1 MQFVSEHI
9 AGFSSSFL
17 ASQGV
22 DTPWELTE
30 RAQSIVE
37 EVLTRLDANYRV
49 RDGVAVHMSASVES
63 GATLKGPAIIGPRCF
78 IAAHTLIRGGC
89 WLEAECV
96 LGPGVELK
104 SSFLFRGSKLAHFN
118 FVGESILGCDVNLE
132 AGSIIA
138 NHRNER
144 PNQTIAFHY
153 KGERIDTG
161 RAKFGAVVGDGTRIG
176 ANAVIA
182 PGAILAAGTIVE
194 RLSLVDQSPTTPTA
208 N

>member
-1 MQFVSEHI
+1 MQFVSEQI
-9 AGFSSSFL
+9 AGFNASAL
-17 ASQGV
+17 ASLGIK
-22 DTPWELTE
+22 TPWELTE
-30 RAQSIVE
+30 RAQRIVE
-37 EVLTRLDANYRV
+37 ELLTRLDANYRV
-49 RDGVAVHMSASVES
+49 SDGVAIHHSASVES
-63 GATLKGPAIIGPRCF
+63 GATLKGPVIIGPYCF
-78 IAAHTLIRGGC
+78 VANHSLIRGGG

-96 LGPGVELK
+96 LGPGAELK

-161 RAKFGAVVGDGTRIG
+161 MTKFGAVVGDGTRIG

-194 RLSLVDQSPTTPTA
+194 RLSLVDQSPTHPTA